1 VRRLFLL
8 LLCTLLAA
16 GSLAWLVRTDSGYV
30 LLQYGHTRLETTV
43 WFALAAL
50 LAMVLILQ
58 LALRCLGLVSRLL
71 TRLSGGR
78 SAPAVTGRRDRTAQG
93 MRAFFE
99 GDWERGGRLLA
110 RGAESSAYP
119 LANYLLAAR
128 AAVLRGDA
136 ELAEGFLTLAA
147 ALPDATESVRLERAR
162 TQARLGNHAGVVAAL
177 AAGAESPAALE
188 LLLPALAQTGDWTRL
203 AALLPDARRAGAM
216 PEATLDEL
224 EERAFATLIGR
235 AGTDAQASR
244 RAWESLPARLRKR
257 PALVAIYARSLAA
270 HAAAAEAVELLES
283 ALAREW
289 SAQLVEVLGM
299 IPAQDPDKAFAR
311 AEKLLARHP
320 DDAVALLALGRRAMA
335 ARLWGKARDYL
346 EASLARAERAET
358 CELLAQ
364 VSAHTGDAER
374 ARKYRER
381 AAAP

>member
-1 VRRLFLL
+1 MRRLFLL
-8 LLCTLLAA
+8 LLCALLAA
-16 GSLAWLVRTDSGYV
+16 GSLAWLLRTDPGYV

-50 LAMVLILQ
+50 FAVVLILQ
-58 LALRCLGLVSRLL
+58 LVLRCLGLVSRLL
-71 TRLSGGR
+71 ERLLGPR

-110 RGAESSAYP
+110 RGADSSAYP

-128 AAVLRGDA
+128 AAVSRGDA

-162 TQARLGNHAGVVAAL
+162 NQALLGNHAGVVAAL
-177 AAGAESPAALE
+177 AVGADSPAALE
-188 LLLPALAQTGDWTRL
+188 LLLPALAQTGDWARL

-224 EERAFATLIGR
+224 EERAFAALIGR
-235 AGTDAQASR
+235 VGADVQALR

-257 PALVAIYARSLAA
+257 PALVARYARALAA
-270 HAAAAEAVELLES
+270 HAGAEAMELLES

-289 SAQLVEVLGM
+289 SASLVQVLGM
-299 IPAQDPDKAFAR
+299 IPAPDPDKAFAR
-311 AEKLLARHP
+311 SEKLLSRHP

-364 VSAHTGDAER
+364 VYVHSGDAER

-381 AAAP
+381 AAAL

>member
-1 VRRLFLL
+1 MRRLFLL
-8 LLCTLLAA
+8 LLCALLAA
-16 GSLAWLVRTDSGYV
+16 GSLAWLVRTDPGYV

-50 LAMVLILQ
+50 LAVGLILQ
-58 LALRCLGLVSRLL
+58 LVGRCLGLVSRLL
-71 TRLSGGR
+71 TRLSGSR

-93 MRAFFE
+93 LRAFFE

-110 RGAESSAYP
+110 RGADTSAYP

-128 AAVLRGDA
+128 AAASRGDA

-162 TQARLGNHAGVVAAL
+162 TEARLGNHAGVVAAL
-177 AAGAESPAALE
+177 AAGAASPAALD
-188 LLLPALAQTGDWTRL
+188 LLLPALAQTGDWARL
-203 AALLPDARRAGAM
+203 GSLLPEARRAGAL

-224 EERAFATLIGR
+224 EERAFAALIGR
-235 AGTDAQASR
+235 VGADAQALR

-257 PALVAIYARSLAA
+257 PALVARYARALAA
-270 HAAAAEAVELLES
+270 HAAAEAMELLES

-289 SAQLVEVLGM
+289 SAPLVEVLGV
-299 IPAQDPDKAFAR
+299 IPSKHPDKAFAR
-311 AEKLLARHP
+311 AEKLLSRHP

-346 EASLARAERAET
+346 EASLARAARAET
-358 CELLAQ
+358 CQLLAD
-364 VSAHTGDAER
+364 VYAHTGDAER
-374 ARKYRER
+374 ARKCRER
-381 AAAP
+381 AAAL

>member
-1 VRRLFLL
+1 MRRLFLL
-8 LLCTLLAA
+8 LLCALLAA
-16 GSLAWLVRTDSGYV
+16 GSLAWLLRTDPGYV

-50 LAMVLILQ
+50 FAVVLILQ
-58 LALRCLGLVSRLL
+58 LVLRCLGLVSRLL
-71 TRLSGGR
+71 ERLLGPR

-110 RGAESSAYP
+110 RGADSSAYP

-128 AAVLRGDA
+128 AAVSRGDA

-162 TQARLGNHAGVVAAL
+162 NQALLGNHAGVVAAL
-177 AAGAESPAALE
+177 AVGADSPAALE
-188 LLLPALAQTGDWTRL
+188 LLLPALAQTGDWARL

-224 EERAFATLIGR
+224 EERAFAALIGR
-235 AGTDAQASR
+235 VGADAQALR

-257 PALVAIYARSLAA
+257 PALVARYARALAA
-270 HAAAAEAVELLES
+270 HAGAEAMELLES

-289 SAQLVEVLGM
+289 SAPLVQVLGM
-299 IPAQDPDKAFAR
+299 IPAPDPDKAFAR
-311 AEKLLARHP
+311 SEKLLSRHP

-364 VSAHTGDAER
+364 VYVHSGDAER

-381 AAAP
+381 AAAL

>member
-8 LLCTLLAA
+8 LLCALLAA
-16 GSLAWLVRTDSGYV
+16 GSLAWLLRTDPGYV

-50 LAMVLILQ
+50 LVLVLILQ
-58 LALRCLGLVSRLL
+58 LAVRCLGLVSRLL
-71 TRLSGGR
+71 ARLLGPR

-110 RGAESSAYP
+110 RGADSSAYP

-128 AAVLRGDA
+128 AAVSRGDA

-162 TQARLGNHAGVVAAL
+162 NQARLGNHAGVVAAL
-177 AAGAESPAALE
+177 AVGAESPAALE
-188 LLLPALAQTGDWTRL
+188 LLLPALAQTGDWARL
-203 AALLPDARRAGAM
+203 AALLPDARRAGTM

-224 EERAFATLIGR
+224 EERAFAALIGR
-235 AGTDAQASR
+235 VGADAQALR

-257 PALVAIYARSLAA
+257 PALVARYARALAA
-270 HAAAAEAVELLES
+270 HAGAEAMELLES

-289 SAQLVEVLGM
+289 SASLVQVLGM
-299 IPAQDPDKAFAR
+299 IPAPDPDKAFAR
-311 AEKLLARHP
+311 AEKLLSRHP

-364 VSAHTGDAER
+364 VYVHSGDAER

-381 AAAP
+381 AAAL

>member
-1 VRRLFLL
+1 MRRLFLL

-50 LAMVLILQ
+50 FAVVLILQ
-58 LALRCLGLVSRLL
+58 LVLRCLGLVSRLL
-71 TRLSGGR
+71 ARLLGPR

-110 RGAESSAYP
+110 RGADSSAYP

-128 AAVLRGDA
+128 AAVSRGDA

-162 TQARLGNHAGVVAAL
+162 NQALLGNHAGVVAAL
-177 AAGAESPAALE
+177 AVGADSPAALE
-188 LLLPALAQTGDWTRL
+188 LLLPALAQTGDWARL

-224 EERAFATLIGR
+224 EERAFAALIGR
-235 AGTDAQASR
+235 VGADAQALR

-257 PALVAIYARSLAA
+257 PALVARYARALAA
-270 HAAAAEAVELLES
+270 HAGAEAMELLES

-289 SAQLVEVLGM
+289 SASLVQVLGM
-299 IPAQDPDKAFAR
+299 IPAPDPDKAFAR
-311 AEKLLARHP
+311 SEKLLSRHP

-364 VSAHTGDAER
+364 VYVHSGDAER

-381 AAAP
+381 AAAL

>member
-1 VRRLFLL
+1 MRRLFLL

-78 SAPAVTGRRDRTAQG
+78 SAPTVTGRRDRTAQG

-99 GDWERGGRLLA
+99 GDWDRGGRLLA

-128 AAVLRGDA
+128 AAVSRGDA

-177 AAGAESPAALE
+177 AAGAQSPAALE
-188 LLLPALAQTGDWTRL
+188 LLLPALAQTGDWPRL

-224 EERAFATLIGR
+224 EERAFTALIGR
-235 AGTDAQASR
+235 AGADAQASR

-257 PALVAIYARSLAA
+257 PALVARYARALAA
-270 HAAAAEAVELLES
+270 HAGAEAMELLES

-289 SAQLVEVLGM
+289 SAPLVEVLGV

-311 AEKLLARHP
+311 AEKLLSRHP

-346 EASLARAERAET
+346 EASLARADRAET

-364 VSAHTGDAER
+364 VSAHSGDAER
-374 ARKYRER
+374 VRKYRER
-381 AAAP
+381 AAAL

>member
-1 VRRLFLL
+1 MRRLFLL
-8 LLCTLLAA
+8 LLCALLAA
-16 GSLAWLVRTDSGYV
+16 GSLAWLLRTDPGYV

-50 LAMVLILQ
+50 FAVVLILQ
-58 LALRCLGLVSRLL
+58 LVLRCLGLVSRLL
-71 TRLSGGR
+71 ERLLGPR

-110 RGAESSAYP
+110 RGADSSAYP

-128 AAVLRGDA
+128 AAVSRGDA

-162 TQARLGNHAGVVAAL
+162 NQALLGNHAGVVAAL
-177 AAGAESPAALE
+177 AVGADSPAALE
-188 LLLPALAQTGDWTRL
+188 LLLPALAQTGDWARL

-224 EERAFATLIGR
+224 EERAFAALIGR
-235 AGTDAQASR
+235 VGADAQALR

-257 PALVAIYARSLAA
+257 PALVARYARALAA
-270 HAAAAEAVELLES
+270 HAGAEAMELLES

-289 SAQLVEVLGM
+289 SASLVQVLGM
-299 IPAQDPDKAFAR
+299 IPAPDPDKAFAR
-311 AEKLLARHP
+311 SEKLLSRHP

-364 VSAHTGDAER
+364 VYVHSGDAER

-381 AAAP
+381 AAAL